1 MKNVDLISTTK
12 NESLINGSVKISR
25 EKSYHTLELNGK
37 SYQTIEGFG
46 GCFNELGYIALNKVS
61 KDKKEEVIKNLF
73 DKEECNFTYCRLPIG
88 ANDYAASWYSLNETK
103 GDYEMKNFSI
113 DRDKECLIP
122 YIKDAE
128 KYSEKLN
135 LFASPWSPPI
145 WMKFPEVYNFG
156 KLIWEEENLKAYAL
170 YFKKFVDEYEK
181 EGIKINAV
189 HIQNEPIADQKFPSC
204 VWSGKEMR
212 DFIKRYIGPL
222 FEESKMDTEI
232 WLGTLNSPYDDYG
245 DDNWKFGQY
254 NNFANT
260 VLSDKDARKYVRGVG
275 YQWGGKHALMQTKV
289 AYPEMKIIQTEN
301 ECGEGNNSWEYAEYV
316 FNLMWTYLMN
326 GACAYTYWNMVLEE
340 DGVST
345 WGWKQNSLITVTKDK
360 EIHYNPEYYL
370 MKHFSKYVKPGA
382 LMKGLRG
389 DFAGNAL
396 AFENLDGS
404 IVLEL
409 LNPFDEAQEVT
420 FKLENINYN
429 FTVKPHSFNSLIS
442 PKG

>member
-1 MKNVDLISTTK
+1 MKQTVLITTTQ
-12 NESLINGSVKISR
+12 NESLINGSVQISR
-25 EKSYHTLELNGK
+25 EKSYHALELNGE

-46 GCFNELGYIALNKVS
+46 GCFNELGYIALNKLS

-113 DRDKECLIP
+113 ERDKECLIP

-128 KYSEKLN
+128 KYSGKLN
-135 LFASPWSPPI
+135 LFASPWSPPT
-145 WMKFPEVYNFG
+145 WMKFPEVYNYG
-156 KLIWEEENLKAYAL
+156 KLIWEEKNLKAYAL
-170 YFKKFVDEYEK
+170 YFKKFVEEYEK

-204 VWSGKEMR
+204 VWSGKELR
-212 DFIKRYIGPL
+212 DFIKGFIGPL
-222 FEESKMDTEI
+222 FEESNMDTEI

-245 DDNWKFGQY
+245 DNNWQFGQY

-260 VLSDKDARKYVRGVG
+260 VLSDKDARKYVGGVG

-301 ECGEGNNSWEYAEYV
+301 ECGEGKNSFEYAEYV

-345 WGWKQNSLITVTKDK
+345 WGWKQNSLVTVTKDRS
-360 EIHYNPEYYL
+360 IHYNPEYYL
-370 MKHFSKYVKPGA
+370 MRHFSKYVKPGA
-382 LMKGLRG
+382 VMKGLKG

-396 AFENLDGS
+396 AFENKDGS

-420 FKLENINYN
+420 FKLNDINYN
-429 FTVKPHSFNSLIS
+429 FIIKPHSFNTLIS
-442 PKG
+442 PQG